1 MSDIS
6 VLTELMKILLIN
18 PPYQTLTS
26 NLGVG
31 HQIPLGLLMIGGA
44 LIDAGHEVKLL
55 DAECLGLEI
64 PTIVKL
70 ARSWRPQVVMTGHAG
85 STPAHPVC
93 MKLLSAL
100 KLASPEIVT
109 VYGGVYPT
117 YHAEQI
123 LREHAAVDYIVRG
136 EGEATVVQLVSGLE
150 RAPLG
155 GRKQGCREVSGLVF
169 RDADEVHF
177 TTPRQPIANLDDYR
191 IGWELIEDWDRYQ
204 CFGLGRAV
212 IIQLSRGCPH
222 RCTYCG
228 QHGFWVRWRY
238 RDPERVARELE
249 WLRTTHNVRFVTLAD
264 ENPTTLPDVWEGF
277 LRAVAR
283 RNLGLYF
290 FSTIRATDIV
300 RDEAILPLYREAG
313 LLYILMGVDTTEPR
327 LQRKVRKN
335 STVAT
340 DRCAAHL
347 LRENGIFAMLGHIVG
362 FEDDTWLSHWRTLR
376 ALLRYDADFL
386 NAMYVT
392 PHSWTEFAHES
403 AGRCVIQPDLSK
415 WDYRHQ
421 VLGQRFLRPWQVF
434 LAVKLTELVFH
445 VRPARWTAFF
455 SGSRFQQRQLSWCL
469 WHTGL
474 VWLGEIVSF
483 LRTRTLPLAE
493 ASRLSRFH
501 AHARVAQPQL
511 LRVPPR
517 QAGIAGCVKT

>member
-1 MSDIS
+1 
-6 VLTELMKILLIN
+6 MKILLIN

-31 HQIPLGLLMIGGA
+31 HQVPLGLLMVGGA
-44 LIDAGHEVKLL
+44 LIDAGHDVELV

-64 PTIVKL
+64 STIVHL
-70 ARSWRPQVVMTGHAG
+70 ARARAPQIVMTGHAG

-93 MKLLSAL
+93 MELLAAL
-100 KLASPEIVT
+100 KLACPEIVT

-117 YHAEQI
+117 YHAGQI
-123 LREHAAVDYIVRG
+123 LREHLSVDFIVRG
-136 EGEATVVQLVSGLE
+136 EGEATVVQLVNALE
-150 RAPLG
+150 RTHPQKRTDA
-155 GRKQGCREVSGLVF
+155 CRRVEGLAF
-169 RDADEVHF
+169 RDACEVHF
-177 TTPRQPIANLDDYR
+177 TQPRQPIANLDDYR

-238 RDPERVARELE
+238 RDAERVARELE
-249 WLRTTHNVRFVTLAD
+249 WLRHTHNVRFVTLAD
-264 ENPTTLPDVWEGF
+264 ENPTTLREVWEGF

-283 RNLGLYF
+283 RNLGLHF

-300 RDEAILPLYREAG
+300 RDEAILRLYREAG

-340 DRCAAHL
+340 DRRAAHL
-347 LRENGIFAMLGHIVG
+347 LRKNGIFAMLGHIVG
-362 FEDDTWLSHWRTLR
+362 FEDDTWLDYWRTLR
-376 ALLRYDADFL
+376 SLLRYDADFL
-386 NAMYVT
+386 NAMHVT
-392 PHSWTEFAHES
+392 PHSWTEFAGES
-403 AGRCVIQPDLSK
+403 ANRCVIQLDLGK

-421 VLGQRFLRPWQVF
+421 VLGQKHLQPWQVF

-445 VRPARWTAFF
+445 IRPARWTAFLG
-455 SGSRFQQRQLSWCL
+455 GSRFQQRQLWWCL

-474 VWLGEIVSF
+474 VWLGEIASF
-483 LRTRTLPLAE
+483 LRTRTLPLAQ
-493 ASRLSRFH
+493 ATRLAKFH
-501 AHARVAQPQL
+501 D
-511 LRVPPR
+511 
-517 QAGIAGCVKT
+517 QAGAAQLQMRRSSAQRQPVFPVV

>member
-1 MSDIS
+1 
-6 VLTELMKILLIN
+6 MKILLIN

-31 HQIPLGLLMIGGA
+31 HQVPLGLLMVGGA

-55 DAECLGLEI
+55 DAECLGLKIPVIVNLGRTWAPEI
-64 PTIVKL
+64 
-70 ARSWRPQVVMTGHAG
+70 VMTGHAG

-100 KLASPEIVT
+100 KVACPDVVT

-123 LREHAAVDYIVRG
+123 LREHPCVDFIVRG
-136 EGEATVVQLVSGLE
+136 EGEATVVQLASTLE
-150 RAPLG
+150 KAPPQK
-155 GRKQGCREVSGLVF
+155 RYHGCREIGGLAF
-169 RDADEVHF
+169 RDGGEVHF
-177 TTPRQPIANLDDYR
+177 TPPRQPIANLDDYR
-191 IGWELIEDWDRYQ
+191 IGWELIENWDRYQ
-204 CFGLGRAV
+204 CFGLGRAI

-238 RDPERVARELE
+238 RDPERVAQELE
-249 WLRTTHNVRFVTLAD
+249 WLRHTHNVRFVTLAD
-264 ENPTTLPDVWEGF
+264 ENPTTLPEVWEGF

-283 RNLGLYF
+283 RNLGLHF
-290 FSTIRATDIV
+290 FSTIRATDVV

-335 STVAT
+335 STVAA
-340 DRCAAHL
+340 DRRAAHL
-347 LRENGIFAMLGHIVG
+347 LRENRIFAMLGHIVG
-362 FEDDTWLSHWRTLR
+362 FEDDTWPAYCRTLR
-376 ALLRYDADFL
+376 SLLRYDADFL

-392 PHSWTEFAHES
+392 PHSWTEFAHEC
-403 AGRCVIQPDLSK
+403 ADRCVIQPDLRK

-421 VLGQRFLRPWQVF
+421 VLGQKHLRPWQVF
-434 LAVKLTELVFH
+434 LAVKFTEFVFH
-445 VRPARWTAFF
+445 ARPARWAAFF
-455 SGSRFQQRQLSWCL
+455 SGSRFQQRQLLWCL

-474 VWLGEIVSF
+474 VWFGEIASF
-483 LRTRTLPLAE
+483 LRASTLPLAQ
-493 ASRLSRFH
+493 ATRLARFH
-501 AHARVAQPQL
+501 VHAHGTQSQMTRSPLENGRLWRVSQTN
-511 LRVPPR
+511 
-517 QAGIAGCVKT
+517 G

>member
-1 MSDIS
+1 
-6 VLTELMKILLIN
+6 MKILLIN

-31 HQIPLGLLMIGGA
+31 HQVPLGLLMVGGA

-64 PTIVKL
+64 PTIVNL
-70 ARSWRPQVVMTGHAG
+70 GRTWAPEIVMTGHAG
-85 STPAHPVC
+85 STPAHPIC
-93 MKLLSAL
+93 MKLLAAL
-100 KLASPEIVT
+100 KLACRQVVT

-123 LREHAAVDYIVRG
+123 LREHPCVDFVVRG
-136 EGEATVVQLVSGLE
+136 EGEATVVQLVSTLE
-150 RAPLG
+150 EATPQKRNDV
-155 GRKQGCREVSGLVF
+155 CREIGGLAF
-169 RDADEVHF
+169 RDGGEVHF
-177 TTPRQPIANLDDYR
+177 TPPRQPIANLDDYR

-238 RDPERVARELE
+238 RDPERVAQELQ
-249 WLRTTHNVRFVTLAD
+249 WLRHTHNVRFVTLAD
-264 ENPTTLPDVWEGF
+264 ENPTTLPEVWEGF

-283 RNLGLYF
+283 RNLGLHF

-335 STVAT
+335 STVAA
-340 DRCAAHL
+340 DRRAAHL
-347 LRENGIFAMLGHIVG
+347 LRESRIFAMLGHIVG
-362 FEDDTWLSHWRTLR
+362 FEDDTWRAYWRTLR
-376 ALLRYDADFL
+376 SLLRYDADFL

-392 PHSWTEFAHES
+392 PHSWTEFAHEC
-403 AGRCVIQPDLSK
+403 ADRCVIQPDLGK

-421 VLGQRFLRPWQVF
+421 VLGQKHLRPWQVF
-434 LAVKLTELVFH
+434 LAVKLTEFVFH
-445 VRPARWTAFF
+445 ARPARWTAFF
-455 SGSRFQQRQLSWCL
+455 SGSRFQQRQLLWCF

-474 VWLGEIVSF
+474 VWFGEIASF
-483 LRTRTLPLAE
+483 LRTRTLPLAQ
-493 ASRLSRFH
+493 ATRLARFH
-501 AHARVAQPQL
+501 VHAHGAQSQITRSPAQK
-511 LRVPPR
+511 RPAFAVS
-517 QAGIAGCVKT
+517 KTNG

>member
-6 VLTELMKILLIN
+6 VVTEIMKILLIN

-31 HQIPLGLLMIGGA
+31 HQVPLGLLMIGGA

-55 DAECLGLEI
+55 DAECLALEI
-64 PTIVKL
+64 ATIADL
-70 ARSWRPQVVMTGHAG
+70 ARAWAPQVVMTGHAG

-93 MKLLSAL
+93 MKLLAAL
-100 KLASPEIVT
+100 RLACPQVVT

-123 LREHAAVDYIVRG
+123 LREHPAVDYVVRG
-136 EGEATVVQLVSGLE
+136 EGEATVVGLVSALEKVPPEKRKHVCKVVNGL
-150 RAPLG
+150 A
-155 GRKQGCREVSGLVF
+155 F
-169 RDADEVHF
+169 HDAGEIHF
-177 TTPRQPIANLDDYR
+177 TPPRPPIADLDDYR
-191 IGWELIEDWDRYQ
+191 IGWELIDDWDRYH
-204 CFGLGRAV
+204 CFGLGRAA

-238 RDPERVARELE
+238 RDPERVAQELE
-249 WLRTTHNVRFVTLAD
+249 WLRTTHKVRFITLAD

-283 RNLGLYF
+283 RKLGLHF

-327 LQRKVRKN
+327 LQRKVRKH
-335 STVAT
+335 STVAA
-340 DRCAAHL
+340 DRRAAHL
-347 LRENGIFAMLGHIVG
+347 LRKNGVFAMLGHIVG
-362 FEDDTWLSHWRTLR
+362 FEDDTWLTHWRTLR
-376 ALLRYDADFL
+376 SLLRYDADFL

-403 AGRCVIQPDLSK
+403 AHRCVIQPNLIK

-421 VLGQRFLRPWQVF
+421 VLGEKHLRPWQVF

-445 VRPARWTAFF
+445 IRPARWAAFF
-455 SGSRFQQRQLSWCL
+455 SGSRFQQRQLLWCL

-474 VWLGEIVSF
+474 VWLGEIASF
-483 LRTRTLPLAE
+483 FMTRTLPLAQ
-493 ASRLSRFH
+493 ASRLAMFH
-501 AHARVAQPQL
+501 AHARAAQLPL
-511 LRVPPR
+511 LRSPARKRP
-517 QAGIAGCVKT
+517 AFPAA